1 MVELNE
7 GFDEE
12 SAGDVEGR
20 LRTPAESEAAS
31 RPPVTAEAQPAG
43 ASTAEGV
50 RLAGDIL
57 RNATAARWPMYMR
70 NVKQILRQ
78 AGGFDERRF
87 GFTGLMDLLRA
98 LQRDGMLRLERDR
111 RGGLRVFQGA
121 ALLRREAPTE
131 SIPIETGVVAEIDYE
146 QQAETASPVDS
157 LDALD
162 RFDPLDVD
170 AIEVQPGEV
179 TVVQEGIADT
189 EEPEIEPIPV
199 DTTAELLG
207 RAKPK
212 RQTRGGAQART
223 RKPTGSTRKPPAR
236 RGARAKKAVAEAADS
251 EK

>member
-12 SAGDVEGR
+12 SAGDIEGK
-20 LRTPAESEAAS
+20 LRTQAESEGAS
-31 RPPVTAEAQPAG
+31 RLPVTAEAQPAG

-50 RLAGDIL
+50 RLAADIL

-121 ALLRREAPTE
+121 ALRREAPME
-131 SIPIETGVVAEIDYE
+131 SIPVETGVVAEIGYE
-146 QQAETASPVDS
+146 PQTDTASPVDS
-157 LDALD
+157 LDI
-162 RFDPLDVD
+162 D

-179 TVVQEGIADT
+179 TVVQESVADA

-212 RQTRGGAQART
+212 RRTRGGAQTRT
-223 RKPTGSTRKPPAR
+223 RKTTGSTRKPAAR